1 MEAKTERAR
10 ASSSVAAKTNLA
22 NRSVPSEATSEID
35 YSPKKMT
42 PRETLMLSL
51 KLAGATAVVFALLW
65 LAHVKLDR

>member
-1 MEAKTERAR
+1 METKTTRPRA
-10 ASSSVAAKTNLA
+10 ASSVAAKTTQVSQPVQSDA
-22 NRSVPSEATSEID
+22 PAEID

-65 LAHVKLDR
+65 LAHVKLDK